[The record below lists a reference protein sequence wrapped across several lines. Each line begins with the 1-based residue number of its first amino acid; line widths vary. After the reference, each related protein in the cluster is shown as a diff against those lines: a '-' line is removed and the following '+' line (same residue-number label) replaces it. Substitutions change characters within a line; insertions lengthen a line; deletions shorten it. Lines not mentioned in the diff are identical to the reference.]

1 MNHRQSGLWP
11 SVILVTAALAACGGG
26 NTATIGGQISG
37 LAAGNTVV
45 LQDNGTDNIT
55 LSANGGFAFP
65 TGLKAR
71 ATYAVT
77 VLTQPAGQMC
87 SVLNG
92 SGTTNATAD
101 PINTVSVTCVS
112 TAMITGTVSG
122 LVPGAAVTLNNG
134 GVLLPVALN
143 GNFSFPGVLAI
154 GNTYNITIAT
164 QPVGENC
171 TVSNGSGTVAAGTT
185 INIAVSCT
193 A

>member
-1 MNHRQSGLWP
+1 MFLKQFIVST
-11 SVILVTAALAACGGG
+11 VD
-26 NTATIGGQISG
+26 
-37 LAAGNTVV
+37 AAG
-45 LQDNGTDNIT
+45 QSRAA
-55 LSANGGFAFP
+55 SAQKG
-65 TGLKAR
+65 
-71 ATYAVT
+71 YADSFCPDLALHPHDRGYACIIVKSD
-77 VLTQPAGQMC
+77 QWPGRP
-87 SVLNG
+87 
-92 SGTTNATAD
+92 AD

-122 LVPGAAVTLNNG
+122 LVPGTAVTLNND

-171 TVSNGSGTVAAGTT
+171 TVLNGSGTVAAGTT